1 MFKRIKPISKAS
13 LEGIVYQIRY
23 LTGEKNVTD
32 EALVW
37 HLQRILSEKGIPVD
51 YIPSPKPWEW
61 KKRILLLFSTITAF
75 VWRRSV
81 RCLRYRPFFS
91 FWGRWNRGTA
101 WHLFW
106 SIISIINFLCISHI
120 YIIKLFTCFTFRR
133 WWCFTR

>member
-1 MFKRIKPISKAS
+1 MRITKIDYRMFKRIKPISKAS

-61 KKRILLLFSTITAF
+61 KKRI
-75 VWRRSV
+75 
-81 RCLRYRPFFS
+81 
-91 FWGRWNRGTA
+91 
-101 WHLFW
+101 
-106 SIISIINFLCISHI
+106 
-120 YIIKLFTCFTFRR
+120 
-133 WWCFTR
+133 

>member
-23 LTGEKNVTD
+23 LTDEKNVTD

-61 KKRILLLFSTITAF
+61 KKRI
-75 VWRRSV
+75 
-81 RCLRYRPFFS
+81 
-91 FWGRWNRGTA
+91 
-101 WHLFW
+101 
-106 SIISIINFLCISHI
+106 
-120 YIIKLFTCFTFRR
+120 
-133 WWCFTR
+133 

>member
-13 LEGIVYQIRY
+13 LLGIVYHIRY

-61 KKRILLLFSTITAF
+61 KKRI
-75 VWRRSV
+75 
-81 RCLRYRPFFS
+81 
-91 FWGRWNRGTA
+91 
-101 WHLFW
+101 
-106 SIISIINFLCISHI
+106 
-120 YIIKLFTCFTFRR
+120 
-133 WWCFTR
+133 

>member
-13 LEGIVYQIRY
+13 LEGIVCQIRY

-61 KKRILLLFSTITAF
+61 KKRI
-75 VWRRSV
+75 
-81 RCLRYRPFFS
+81 
-91 FWGRWNRGTA
+91 
-101 WHLFW
+101 
-106 SIISIINFLCISHI
+106 
-120 YIIKLFTCFTFRR
+120 
-133 WWCFTR
+133 